1 MKIRR
6 IVTTG
11 AIVTASVSSAC
22 SFYVLTRSGLA
33 GTLMGAAVAG
43 LVYNLTSQGI
53 THGLD
58 AGRRLVKRPP
68 DASDG
73 ADASDSA
80 QADSEPGHA
89 TQALRQD
96 VRARS
101 SLKTTLR
108 TWMPAGLGLVA
119 LAISVSALVSEPA
132 PAVVTERIV
141 TQPVIQERVVVE
153 ERTVTITVPVAS
165 SGGQSQGTVP
175 AGPTTSTTSPPDT
188 TVTEQAPAPTTT
200 TTRPAAASTTT
211 TETRPQGPTG
221 TTATN

>member
-1 MKIRR
+1 
-6 IVTTG
+6 
-11 AIVTASVSSAC
+11 
-22 SFYVLTRSGLA
+22 
-33 GTLMGAAVAG
+33 MGAAVAG

-73 ADASDSA
+73 ADALDGA
-80 QADSEPGHA
+80 QAESEPGHA

-96 VRARS
+96 TRARS
-101 SLKTTLR
+101 SLKATLR

-141 TQPVIQERVVVE
+141 TQPVVQERVVVE

-165 SGGQSQGTVP
+165 SGGQSQGTAP

-188 TVTEQAPAPTTT
+188 TVTEQVPAPTTT

-211 TETRPQGPTG
+211 TETQPQGPTG